1 METLHAF
8 DRHCY
13 DNVCHCDFRLSIYDC
28 VESNLGRITYII
40 NLALSALSSVTGK
53 AR

>member
-13 DNVCHCDFRLSIYDC
+13 DDVCHCDFRLSIYDC
-28 VESNLGRITYII
+28 VESDIGRITNII
-40 NLALSALSSVTGK
+40 NIALSSLLIITGTV
-53 AR
+53 R